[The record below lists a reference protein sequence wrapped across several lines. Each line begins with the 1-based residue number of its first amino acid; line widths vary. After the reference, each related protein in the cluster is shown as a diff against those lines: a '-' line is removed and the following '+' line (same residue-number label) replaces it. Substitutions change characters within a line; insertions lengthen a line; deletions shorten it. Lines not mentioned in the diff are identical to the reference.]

1 MNHRFSTRMIR
12 FRPWRVSVF
21 ASLAILWPA
30 VFNSLQAQSVFP
42 DKGLEAAVRQEVFA
56 KRYNEEPLTAEDV
69 KNISQ
74 VKGKG
79 KEIQSLEGLQHCTAL
94 MLIDLE
100 NNKITDLTP
109 IKDLKQL
116 QSVTLAGNQIES
128 IEPMAGLV
136 GIQYLELSRNKV
148 SDLAPLKGMSN
159 MRSLY
164 LSDNQIKSLAPLN
177 DFKKTW
183 SLYLARNPVEDFAP
197 IGTMKS
203 LTHVDLRGCHLK
215 ELGFLKPLNDLKY
228 LMLAENEIADL
239 GPVVEMCAA
248 DAAGERRFSPFLD
261 LHVYG
266 NPLTD
271 AAKNEQSV
279 KLKEF
284 GVRVKLEPPQPKKA
298 N

>member
-1 MNHRFSTRMIR
+1 MVWFSA
-12 FRPWRVSVF
+12 
-21 ASLAILWPA
+21 ASL
-30 VFNSLQAQSVFP
+30 SQAQSIFP

-100 NNKITDLTP
+100 NNKISDLTP

-128 IEPMAGLV
+128 IEPLAGLV

-148 SDLAPLKGMSN
+148 SDLTPLKAMAN

-164 LSDNQIKSLAPLN
+164 LSDNQIKSLAPLV

-203 LTHVDLRGCHLK
+203 LTHVDLRGCHVKDLS
-215 ELGFLKPLNDLKY
+215 FLKPLTDLKY
-228 LMLAENEIADL
+228 LMLADNDLADL
-239 GPVVEMCAA
+239 MPMVEMCAA
-248 DAAGERRFSPFLD
+248 DAGGERRFSPFLD
-261 LHVYG
+261 LHLYG
-266 NPLTD
+266 NPLSD
-271 AAKNEQSV
+271 AAKNEQV
-279 KLKEF
+279 AKLKEV
-284 GVRVKLEPPQPKKA
+284 GVRVKLEPPQPKKQ
-298 N
+298 